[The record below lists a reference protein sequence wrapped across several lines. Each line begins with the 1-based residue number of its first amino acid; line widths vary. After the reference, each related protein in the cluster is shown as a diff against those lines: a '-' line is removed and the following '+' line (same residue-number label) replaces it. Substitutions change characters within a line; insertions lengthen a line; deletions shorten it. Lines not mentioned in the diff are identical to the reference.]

1 MRDAWVKSL
10 AAPNL
15 ELPLPRT
22 VCINAVLEMPLYHL
36 LLLMMM
42 SVAVLPLWS
51 YAEHAPTTTQVGG
64 VTVVDP
70 DAPVDK
76 SHPQREKRYIRNI
89 TIKVGEIFEDSSGAY
104 GYVNSLKMQ
113 TVHSVIRTELL
124 FQEGDTFD
132 PYLIKQ
138 SARNLRLQRF
148 LRQIKITP
156 TFDGNAVDVLVEARD
171 SWTLIPYLSYSSGTG
186 QRNAGV
192 GISEGNLLGR
202 ATRLETRYEQNA
214 SRNSF
219 GAVVQDPQFLGTRH
233 NFLVGAADR
242 SDGTTTRFAYG
253 LPFRSLMQR
262 DAWSFDGGTAN
273 TIGRLWDAGTE
284 TYIFRQHL
292 NTFDALYTFAGPSAL
307 PAQEDDP
314 YTGIYK
320 GQWVLSQRYSVGY
333 SYSDATFHQADQEDY
348 QDLDLDPSTVSNN
361 PADLATDRRFS
372 GPLFQYQTIHPEFIS
387 MNYID
392 RFDRVEDYNLG
403 DESLVNMQIAPRYL
417 GSRDNSLIATAN
429 RSKGWKTSN
438 SAFIRGEVGGA
449 TRYDHTNGEIQ
460 NTILRTEWKGYS
472 VLGDLYMGER
482 FLGRHT
488 FASQF
493 YLDFGEKLDKDRQL
507 LLGADTG
514 LRGYEIN
521 TFAGDKRMVLNLE
534 ERSHIADDIFQIVSL
549 GTAIF
554 VDVGGATSNALGDI
568 LTTDLYGDAGFGFR
582 FCFPRASGGGIA
594 RIDIAVPFRD
604 GPDGSKAG
612 EPRVIFA
619 AGQLFNARLRSEAVG
634 PENASLGIGFD
645 R

>member
-1 MRDAWVKSL
+1 
-10 AAPNL
+10 
-15 ELPLPRT
+15 
-22 VCINAVLEMPLYHL
+22 MPLFRL
-36 LLLMMM
+36 LIIVIAVSLVTLPTP
-42 SVAVLPLWS
+42 SHAEPVA
-51 YAEHAPTTTQVGG
+51 TTMQVEG
-64 VTVVDP
+64 VTVTDP
-70 DAPVDK
+70 DAPLDK
-76 SHPQREKRYIRNI
+76 TQPQKEKRYIRNI
-89 TIKVGEIFEDSSGAY
+89 TIKVGEIFEDSSGPY
-104 GYVNSLKMQ
+104 GVVNSLKTPTM
-113 TVHSVIRTELL
+113 HSVIRTELL
-124 FQEGDTFD
+124 FREGDTFD

-156 TFDGNAVDVLVEARD
+156 TFDGDAVDVLVEARD

-186 QRNAGV
+186 QRNQGV
-192 GISEGNLLGR
+192 GISEGNFLGGAPR
-202 ATRLETRYEQNA
+202 VETKYEQNA

-219 GAVVQDPQFLGTRH
+219 GAAVQDPQFLGTRH
-233 NFLVGAADR
+233 SFLLGAADR

-262 DAWSFDGGTAN
+262 DAWSFEGGTAD

-284 TYIFRQHL
+284 TYIYRQHL
-292 NTFDALYTFAGPSAL
+292 NTFDALYTFAGPSAH

-333 SYSDATFHQADQEDY
+333 SYSDATFHQADEKDY

-372 GPLFQYQTIHPEFIS
+372 GPLFQYQTIKPEFIS

-403 DESLVNMQIAPRYL
+403 DESLVNMQIAPRAL
-417 GSRDNSLIATAN
+417 GSRDNAVIGTAN

-438 SAFIRGEVGGA
+438 SSFLRGEIGGA
-449 TRYDHTNGEIQ
+449 TRYDSTMAEIQ
-460 NTILRTEWKGYS
+460 NTIIRTEWKAYS
-472 VLGDLYMGER
+472 VMGDLYMGER

-493 YLDFGEKLDKDRQL
+493 YIDFGEKLDKDRQL

-521 TFAGDKRMVLNLE
+521 TFAGDKRAVLNLE
-534 ERSHIADDIFQIVSL
+534 ERAHIADDIFQLVSL
-549 GTAIF
+549 GTAVF
-554 VDVGGATSNALGDI
+554 VDVGGATSNALGDL

-594 RIDIAVPFRD
+594 RIDIAFPLRD
-604 GPDGSKAG
+604 GPDGSNAG

-619 AGQLFNARLRSEAVG
+619 AGQLFNARLRSEALG

>member
-1 MRDAWVKSL
+1 MSRF
-10 AAPNL
+10 
-15 ELPLPRT
+15 
-22 VCINAVLEMPLYHL
+22 CL
-36 LLLMMM
+36 LLTVISALTLAQ
-42 SVAVLPLWS
+42 SS
-51 YAEHAPTTTQVGG
+51 YAEPVPAATLGEATMQVEG

-70 DAPVDK
+70 DAPLDK
-76 SHPQREKRYIRNI
+76 REPQKEKRYIRKI
-89 TIKVGEIFEDSSGAY
+89 TIKVGDIFEDSSGPY
-104 GYVNSLKMQ
+104 GLVNSLKIQ
-113 TVHSVIRTELL
+113 TAESVIRTELL
-124 FQEGDTFD
+124 FREGDTFD

-156 TFDGNAVDVLVEARD
+156 TFDGDAVDVVVEARD
-171 SWTLIPYLSYSSGTG
+171 SWTLIPYISYSSGTG
-186 QRNAGV
+186 QRNRGI

-214 SRNSF
+214 TRNSF
-219 GAVVQDPQFLGTRH
+219 GAAIQDPQFLGTRH
-233 NFLVGAADR
+233 NFLLGASDR
-242 SDGTTTRFAYG
+242 SDGTTTRFGYG

-262 DAWSFDGGTAN
+262 EAWSFDGSGADTV
-273 TIGRLWDAGTE
+273 GRLWSAGKE
-284 TYIFRQHL
+284 DYIFRQHL
-292 NTFDALYTFAGPSAL
+292 NNFDALYTFAGPSAR

-333 SYSDATFHQADQEDY
+333 SYSDATFLQADLQDY
-348 QDLDLDPSTVSNN
+348 KDLDLDPSTVSNN

-372 GPLFQYQTIHPEFIS
+372 GPLFQYQTIQPEFIS

-403 DESLVNMQIAPRYL
+403 DESLVNMQIAPRYI
-417 GSRDNSLIATAN
+417 GSRDNSVIATFN
-429 RSKGWKTSN
+429 RSMGWKTSN
-438 SAFIRGEVGGA
+438 SAFLRGEVGGA
-449 TRYDHTNGEIQ
+449 SRYDHTDGELQ
-460 NTILRTEWKGYS
+460 NTLLRTEWKAYS
-472 VLGDLYMGER
+472 VMGDLYMGER
-482 FLGRHT
+482 FFGRHT

-493 YLDFGEKLDKDRQL
+493 YIDFGEKLDKDRQL
-507 LLGADTG
+507 LLGADNG

-534 ERSHIADDIFQIVSL
+534 ERAHLADDIFQLVSL
-549 GTAIF
+549 GTAFF
-554 VDVGGATSNALGDI
+554 VDVGGATSNALGDL

-594 RIDIAVPFRD
+594 RIDVAFPFRD
-604 GPDGSKAG
+604 GPDGSQAG

-619 AGQLFNARLRSEAVG
+619 AGQLFNARLRSEAIG
-634 PENASLGIGFD
+634 PENASLGVGFD

>member
-1 MRDAWVKSL
+1 VVG
-10 AAPNL
+10 APRL
-15 ELPLPRT
+15 
-22 VCINAVLEMPLYHL
+22 NAVLQMPLFRSL
-36 LLLMMM
+36 LIVVSVLMLAP
-42 SVAVLPLWS
+42 SS
-51 YAEHAPTTTQVGG
+51 QAEPTPTTTQVEG
-64 VTVVDP
+64 VAVVDP

-76 SHPQREKRYIRNI
+76 TVPHKEKRYIRSI
-89 TIKVGEIFEDSSGAY
+89 TIKVGDIFEDSSGPY
-104 GYVNSLKMQ
+104 GTVNSLKIQ
-113 TVHSVIRTELL
+113 TAQSVIRTELL
-124 FQEGDTFD
+124 FREGDTFD

-138 SARNLRLQRF
+138 SGRNLRLQRF

-156 TFDGNAVDVLVEARD
+156 TFDGDAVDVVVEARD

-186 QRNAGV
+186 QRNQGI
-192 GISEGNLLGR
+192 GISEGNFLGR
-202 ATRLETRYEQNA
+202 ATRVETRYEQNA

-219 GAVVQDPQFLGTRH
+219 GAVVADPQFMGTRH

-253 LPFRSLMQR
+253 LPFRSLMQK
-262 DAWSFDGGTAN
+262 DAWSFEGGTAD

-284 TYIFRQHL
+284 NYIFRQHL
-292 NTFDALYTFAGPSAL
+292 NTFDALYTFAGPSAR

-320 GQWVLSQRYSVGY
+320 GQWVLSQRYSAGY
-333 SYSDATFHQADQEDY
+333 SYSDATFHQADREDY

-403 DESLVNMQIAPRYL
+403 DESLVNMQIAPRSL
-417 GSRDNSLIATAN
+417 GSRDNSVIATAN

-438 SAFIRGEVGGA
+438 SAFIRGEIGGA
-449 TRYDHTNGEIQ
+449 TRYDHTMEEIQ
-460 NTILRTEWKGYS
+460 NTILRTEWKAYS

-493 YLDFGEKLDKDRQL
+493 YIDFGEKLDKDRQL

-534 ERSHIADDIFQIVSL
+534 ERSHIADDIFQLVSL
-549 GTAIF
+549 GTAVF

-568 LTTDLYGDAGFGFR
+568 LTSDLYGDAGFGLR

-594 RIDIAVPFRD
+594 RIDVAFPFRD
-604 GPDGSKAG
+604 GPDGSNAG

-619 AGQLFNARLRSEAVG
+619 AGQLFSARLRSEAVG

>member
-1 MRDAWVKSL
+1 
-10 AAPNL
+10 
-15 ELPLPRT
+15 
-22 VCINAVLEMPLYHL
+22 MPLFRL
-36 LLLMMM
+36 LIIVIAVSLVTLPT
-42 SVAVLPLWS
+42 SSHAEPVA
-51 YAEHAPTTTQVGG
+51 TTMQVEG
-64 VTVVDP
+64 VTVTDP
-70 DAPVDK
+70 DAPLDK
-76 SHPQREKRYIRNI
+76 TQPQKEKRYIRNI
-89 TIKVGEIFEDSSGAY
+89 TIKVGEIFEDSSGPY
-104 GYVNSLKMQ
+104 GVVNSLKTPTM
-113 TVHSVIRTELL
+113 HSVIRTELL
-124 FQEGDTFD
+124 FREGDTFD

-156 TFDGNAVDVLVEARD
+156 TFDGDAVDVLVEARD

-186 QRNAGV
+186 QRNQGV
-192 GISEGNLLGR
+192 GISEGNFLGG
-202 ATRLETRYEQNA
+202 ATRVETKYEQNA

-219 GAVVQDPQFLGTRH
+219 GAAVQDPQFLGTRH
-233 NFLVGAADR
+233 SFLLGAADR

-262 DAWSFDGGTAN
+262 DAWSFDGGTAD
-273 TIGRLWDAGTE
+273 TIGRLWNAGTE
-284 TYIFRQHL
+284 TYIYRQHL
-292 NTFDALYTFAGPSAL
+292 NTFDALYTFAGPSAH

-333 SYSDATFHQADQEDY
+333 SYSDATFLQADEKDY

-372 GPLFQYQTIHPEFIS
+372 GPLFQYQTIKPEFIS

-403 DESLVNMQIAPRYL
+403 DESLVNMQIAPRAL
-417 GSRDNSLIATAN
+417 GSRDNSVIGTAN

-438 SAFIRGEVGGA
+438 SSFLRGEIGGA
-449 TRYDHTNGEIQ
+449 TRYDSTMAEIQ
-460 NTILRTEWKGYS
+460 NTIIRTEWKAYS
-472 VLGDLYMGER
+472 VMGDLYMGER

-493 YLDFGEKLDKDRQL
+493 YIDFGEKLDKDRQL

-521 TFAGDKRMVLNLE
+521 TFAGDKRAVLNLE
-534 ERSHIADDIFQIVSL
+534 ERAHIADDIFQLVSL
-549 GTAIF
+549 GTAVF
-554 VDVGGATSNALGDI
+554 VDVGGATSNALGDL

-594 RIDIAVPFRD
+594 RIDVAFPLRD
-604 GPDGSKAG
+604 GPDGSNAG

-619 AGQLFNARLRSEAVG
+619 AGQLFNARLRSEALG

>member
-1 MRDAWVKSL
+1 
-10 AAPNL
+10 
-15 ELPLPRT
+15 
-22 VCINAVLEMPLYHL
+22 MPLFRL
-36 LLLMMM
+36 LIIVIAVSLVTLPTP
-42 SVAVLPLWS
+42 SHAEPVA
-51 YAEHAPTTTQVGG
+51 TTMQVEG
-64 VTVVDP
+64 VTVTDP
-70 DAPVDK
+70 DAPLDK
-76 SHPQREKRYIRNI
+76 TQPQKEKRYIRNI
-89 TIKVGEIFEDSSGAY
+89 TIKVGEIFEDSSGPY
-104 GYVNSLKMQ
+104 GVVNSLKTPTM
-113 TVHSVIRTELL
+113 HSVIRTELL
-124 FQEGDTFD
+124 FREGDTFD

-156 TFDGNAVDVLVEARD
+156 TFDGDAVDVLVEARD

-186 QRNAGV
+186 QRNQGV
-192 GISEGNLLGR
+192 GISEGNFLGG
-202 ATRLETRYEQNA
+202 ATRVETKYEQNA

-219 GAVVQDPQFLGTRH
+219 GAAVQDPQFLGTRH
-233 NFLVGAADR
+233 SFLLGAADR

-262 DAWSFDGGTAN
+262 DAWSFEGGTAD

-284 TYIFRQHL
+284 TYIYRQHL
-292 NTFDALYTFAGPSAL
+292 NTFDALYTFAGPSAH

-333 SYSDATFHQADQEDY
+333 SYSDATFHQADEKDY

-372 GPLFQYQTIHPEFIS
+372 GPLFQYQTIKPEFIS

-403 DESLVNMQIAPRYL
+403 DESLVNMQIAPRAL
-417 GSRDNSLIATAN
+417 GSRDNSVIGTAN

-438 SAFIRGEVGGA
+438 SSFLRGEIGGA
-449 TRYDHTNGEIQ
+449 TRYDSTMAEIQ
-460 NTILRTEWKGYS
+460 NTIIRTEWKAYS
-472 VLGDLYMGER
+472 VMGDLYMGER

-493 YLDFGEKLDKDRQL
+493 YIDFGEKLDKDRQL

-521 TFAGDKRMVLNLE
+521 TFAGDKRAVLNLE
-534 ERSHIADDIFQIVSL
+534 ERAHIADDIFQLVSL
-549 GTAIF
+549 GTAVF
-554 VDVGGATSNALGDI
+554 VDVGGATSNALGDL

-594 RIDIAVPFRD
+594 RIDIAFPLRD
-604 GPDGSKAG
+604 GPDGSNAG

-619 AGQLFNARLRSEAVG
+619 AGQLFNARLRSEALG

>member
-1 MRDAWVKSL
+1 MPRFCLLFICIVSAITL
-10 AAPNL
+10 AQ
-15 ELPLPRT
+15 
-22 VCINAVLEMPLYHL
+22 
-36 LLLMMM
+36 
-42 SVAVLPLWS
+42 SS
-51 YAEHAPTTTQVGG
+51 YAEPASSTMQVEG
-64 VTVVDP
+64 VAVVDP
-70 DAPVDK
+70 DAPRDK
-76 SHPQREKRYIRNI
+76 SEPQRERRYIRKI
-89 TIKVGEIFEDSSGAY
+89 TIKVGDIFEDSSGPY
-104 GYVNSLKMQ
+104 GLVNSLKIQ
-113 TVHSVIRTELL
+113 TAESVIRTELL
-124 FQEGDTFD
+124 FREGDTFD

-156 TFDGNAVDVLVEARD
+156 TFDGDAVDVVVEARD

-186 QRNAGV
+186 QRNRGI
-192 GISEGNLLGR
+192 GISEGNVLGR

-219 GAVVQDPQFLGTRH
+219 GAVIQDPQFLGTRH
-233 NFLVGAADR
+233 NFLLGAADR
-242 SDGTTTRFAYG
+242 SDGTTSRFAYG

-262 DAWSFDGGTAN
+262 DAWSFEGGAAD
-273 TIGRLWDAGTE
+273 TIGRLWDAGSE
-284 TYIFRQHL
+284 NYIFRQHL
-292 NTFDALYTFAGPSAL
+292 NNFDALYTFAGPSSR

-333 SYSDATFHQADQEDY
+333 SYSDATFHQADLQDY
-348 QDLDLDPSTVSNN
+348 KDLDLDPSTVSND

-372 GPLFQYQTIHPEFIS
+372 GPLLQYQTIQPEFIS

-403 DESLVNMQIAPRYL
+403 DESLVNMQIAPRYI
-417 GSRDNSLIATAN
+417 GSRDNSVIATFN
-429 RSKGWKTSN
+429 RSMGWKTSN

-449 TRYDHTNGEIQ
+449 SRYDHTDGELQ
-460 NTILRTEWKGYS
+460 NTLLRTEWKAYS
-472 VLGDLYMGER
+472 VMGDLYMGER
-482 FLGRHT
+482 FFGRHT

-493 YLDFGEKLDKDRQL
+493 YIDFGEKLDKDRQL
-507 LLGADTG
+507 LLGADNG

-534 ERSHIADDIFQIVSL
+534 ERAHLADDIFQLVSL
-549 GTAIF
+549 GTAFF

-582 FCFPRASGGGIA
+582 FCFPRASGCGIA
-594 RIDIAVPFRD
+594 RIDVAIPFRD
-604 GPDGSKAG
+604 GPDGSEAG
-612 EPRVIFA
+612 EPRVLFA